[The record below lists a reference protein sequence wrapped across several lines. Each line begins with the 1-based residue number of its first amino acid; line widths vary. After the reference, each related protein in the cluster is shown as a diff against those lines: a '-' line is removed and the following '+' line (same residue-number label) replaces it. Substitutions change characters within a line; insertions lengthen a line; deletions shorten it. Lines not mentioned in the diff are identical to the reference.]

1 MSSGQEP
8 NIMKILITAIGAF
21 AMICSAAILPVVPP
35 QPDKKLSNIDQTGCA
50 DVCQDKGFKI
60 CKEAN
65 YTVATCTKFPEGI
78 SAARSMKLPNAHWKC
93 ALYRYAPLEPRDI
106 CRRLTHSQR
115 ARLSRARTVHLQ
127 HLLLSWNQLPRLYR
141 HGAMECL
148 MCWHEGI
155 DVCPSC

>member
-1 MSSGQEP
+1 MHKVP
-8 NIMKILITAIGAF
+8 RRHIGGKKHETTKRTLEVR
-21 AMICSAAILPVVPP
+21 IVP
-35 QPDKKLSNIDQTGCA
+35 
-50 DVCQDKGFKI
+50 
-60 CKEAN
+60 
-65 YTVATCTKFPEGI
+65 
-78 SAARSMKLPNAHWKC
+78 
-93 ALYRYAPLEPRDI
+93 
-106 CRRLTHSQR
+106 R